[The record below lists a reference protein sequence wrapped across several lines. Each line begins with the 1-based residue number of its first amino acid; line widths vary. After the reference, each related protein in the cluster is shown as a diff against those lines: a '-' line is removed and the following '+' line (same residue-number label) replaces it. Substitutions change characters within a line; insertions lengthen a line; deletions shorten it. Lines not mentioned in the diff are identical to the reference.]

1 MATKKEETTPLSAE
15 KKDVTRKTVAK
26 KSTSKEVAETSS
38 VKKSTNRPKASPQKI
53 EEIISGNWHDG
64 FATEHIAELNDG
76 TFFKLCYTSQMNQI
90 NILYALKVVS

>member
-1 MATKKEETTPLSAE
+1 MCEFKIGDKIYKKGETP
-15 KKDVTRKTVAK
+15 
-26 KSTSKEVAETSS
+26 
-38 VKKSTNRPKASPQKI
+38 VKYTIIKI